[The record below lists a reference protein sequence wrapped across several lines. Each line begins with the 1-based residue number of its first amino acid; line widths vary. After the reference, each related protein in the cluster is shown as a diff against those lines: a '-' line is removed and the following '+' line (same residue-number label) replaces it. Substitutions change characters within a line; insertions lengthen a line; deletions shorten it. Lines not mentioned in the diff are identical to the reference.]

1 MIITVTIVQTLCL
14 RGRLDRWKYCVPP
27 CKVQSIQLALLN
39 RMKSG
44 TLPQLATTKELL
56 DCVAKEGVE
65 SMAREGGFVGCLE
78 GKA

>member
-1 MIITVTIVQTLCL
+1 MCTHVQALCVLGNLKLTDGMTL
-14 RGRLDRWKYCVPP
+14 YH

-44 TLPQLATTKELL
+44 TLPQLAITEELL
-56 DCVAKEGVE
+56 DCVAREGVE